1 MTNIN
6 TFFIVP
12 ISGIIGIVFSL
23 ILIRSV
29 LKKDEGTERMKEI
42 GDTIFKAAMAY
53 LKRQYKTIAIVAVI
67 TSILIG
73 IATGYNNFDIG
84 IKTIL
89 SFLLGAF
96 CSGASGFIGMYLSV
110 KSNVRC
116 ASAARRSLNEAI
128 QVAIRGGAVSG
139 FLIVSLC
146 LLGIS
151 AIFFAYNGLER
162 ANIVPFEI
170 IGFSFGAS
178 FVAIFAILGGGIYTK
193 AADMG
198 ADLVGKVEKGIP
210 EDDPRNAA
218 VIADLVGDNV
228 GDCAGR
234 GADLFESTAA
244 AIIGGMILGVSM
256 YSLSKDINWII
267 SPLLLISIG
276 LISSIIGIFSVRGKE
291 DENPI
296 LALNRGYY
304 ITLLLSIIGIYF
316 IMVGILGK
324 ITYFF
329 ATLVGII
336 TSVLFVY
343 ITRYYT
349 EAKFRPVKSIAEA
362 SKTGAATNILT
373 GISVGFECIFPTVI
387 TISIAL
393 LLSYWLGSLEGSGLY
408 GTALAAIGMLT
419 SCAYLLAMDTFGPIS
434 DNANGIIEMSGEEE
448 ARKRTEGLDA
458 VGNTTKALT
467 KGYAIGSAALAAFVL
482 FSAYIS
488 KVTEIRGR
496 VIDVNILKPEVFIAS
511 LIAGAIVFLFSAL
524 GFRAV
529 GKTASKIIEE
539 VRRQFKENPLIME
552 GKAKPDYEKV
562 VDITT
567 KAGLKEMIAPSLL
580 AVITPIALGII
591 FKLLGFDA
599 AEAIGGFLI
608 VGCITGILVGTFM
621 NNGGGAWD
629 NAKKFIEAGGL
640 KDEEGKTI
648 GKGTSVHAASVV
660 GDTVGDPFKDTV
672 GPSLNVLIKIISTA
686 TLILCVLFV

>member
-1 MTNIN
+1 MLL
-6 TFFIVP
+6 IVP

-23 ILIRSV
+23 ILIKNIF
-29 LKKDEGTERMKEI
+29 KKDEGTEKMKEI
-42 GDTIFKAAMAY
+42 GKAIFEAAMAY
-53 LKRQYKTIAIVAVI
+53 LKRQYKTIAIVALI
-67 TSILIG
+67 TSVLIG
-73 IATGYNNFDIG
+73 FATGYNNTEIG
-84 IKTIL
+84 IKTAI
-89 SFLLGAF
+89 SFLLGAL
-96 CSGASGFIGMYLSV
+96 CSGASGFIGMYVSV

-116 ASAARRSLNEAI
+116 ASAAKRSLNEAI

-146 LLGIS
+146 LLGILG
-151 AIFFAYNGLER
+151 IFLAYNGLEKP
-162 ANIVPFEI
+162 NIVPYEI
-170 IGFSFGAS
+170 VGFSFGAS
-178 FVAIFAILGGGIYTK
+178 FVAIFALLGGGIYTK

-244 AIIGGMILGVSM
+244 AIIGGMVLGVTM
-256 YSLSKDINWII
+256 YSISKDINWILY
-267 SPLLLISIG
+267 PLIIISIG
-276 LISSIIGIFSVRGKE
+276 LLASIVGILSVRGSE
-291 DENPI
+291 NENPI

-304 ITLLLSIIGIYF
+304 ITIFLSIIGIYL
-316 IMVGILGK
+316 VTVNILGK
-324 ITYFF
+324 IAYFF
-329 ATLVGII
+329 ATLVGIA
-336 TSVLFVY
+336 TSIVFIY

-349 EAKFRPVKSIAEA
+349 EAKFKPVKSIAEA

-373 GISVGFECIFPTVI
+373 GISVAFECIFPTVI
-387 TISIAL
+387 TISVAL
-393 LLSYWLGSLEGSGLY
+393 LISYWLGHLEGSGLY

-419 SCAYLLAMDTFGPIS
+419 SCPYLLAMDTFGPIS
-434 DNANGIIEMSGEEE
+434 DNANGIIEMSGEED

-482 FSAYIS
+482 FSAYTS
-488 KVTEIRGR
+488 KIKEIRGFE
-496 VIDVNILKPEVFIAS
+496 IEINILKPEIFVAS
-511 LIAGAIVFLFSAL
+511 LIAGALVFLFSSL
-524 GFRAV
+524 GFKAV

-567 KAGLKEMIAPSLL
+567 KAGLREMIAPSLL
-580 AVITPIALGII
+580 AVITPILLGIV

-629 NAKKFIEAGGL
+629 NAKKYIEAGGL
-640 KDEEGKTI
+640 KDEEGKI
-648 GKGTSVHAASVV
+648 ISKGTPTHAAAVV

-672 GPSLNVLIKIISTA
+672 GPSLNVLIKIINTS
-686 TLILCVLFV
+686 TLILCVLFL

>member
-1 MTNIN
+1 MIE
-6 TFFIVP
+6 TFFIIP
-12 ISGIIGIVFSL
+12 ISGIIGIIFSL
-23 ILIRSV
+23 ILIKNIF
-29 LKKDEGTERMKEI
+29 KKDEGTKRMREI
-42 GDTIFKAAMAY
+42 GRIILEAATAY
-53 LKRQYKTIAIVAVI
+53 LKRQYKTIAIVALI

-73 IATGYNNFDIG
+73 LATGYNNVEIG
-84 IKTIL
+84 MKTAI
-89 SFLLGAF
+89 SFLLGAL
-96 CSGASGFIGMYLSV
+96 CSGASGFIGMYVSV

-151 AIFFAYNGLER
+151 GIFFAYNGLER
-162 ANIVPFEI
+162 PNTVPYEIV
-170 IGFSFGAS
+170 GFSFGAS
-178 FVAIFAILGGGIYTK
+178 FVAIFALLGGGIYTK

-256 YSLSKDINWII
+256 YSISKDINWII
-267 SPLLLISIG
+267 YPLLIISVG
-276 LISSIIGIFSVRGKE
+276 LIASIVGILSVRGKE

-304 ITLLLSIIGIYF
+304 ITILISVIGIYV
-316 IMVGILGK
+316 ITTTLLGK

-329 ATLVGII
+329 ATLVGIA
-336 TSVLFVY
+336 TSIVFVY

-349 EAKFRPVKSIAEA
+349 EAKFRPVRSIAEA
-362 SKTGAATNILT
+362 SKTGPATNILT

-387 TISIAL
+387 LISIAL
-393 LLSYWLGSLEGSGLY
+393 LISYWLGSLEGSGLY

-482 FSAYIS
+482 FSAYTS
-488 KVTEIRGR
+488 KVTELRG
-496 VIDVNILKPEVFIAS
+496 VGIEVNILKPEIFVAS
-511 LIAGAIVFLFSAL
+511 LIAGALVFLFSAL

-539 VRRQFKENPLIME
+539 VRRQFKENPLIMK
-552 GKAKPDYEKV
+552 GKAKPDYSKV
-562 VDITT
+562 VDIAT

-580 AVITPIALGII
+580 AISTPVLLGII

-599 AEAIGGFLI
+599 AEAVGGFLI
-608 VGCITGILVGTFM
+608 VGTIAGILVGTFM

-629 NAKKFIEAGGL
+629 NAKKYIEAGGL
-640 KDEEGKTI
+640 KDEKGKVI
-648 GKGTSVHAASVV
+648 MKGSPTHAAAVV

-672 GPSLNVLIKIISTA
+672 GPSLNVLIKIISTS
-686 TLILCVLFV
+686 TLILCVLFL

>member
-1 MTNIN
+1 MLDSIPLL
-6 TFFIVP
+6 FSFLV
-12 ISGIIGIVFSL
+12 GIIGVIFSL
-23 ILIRSV
+23 VLIKDV
-29 LKKDEGTERMKEI
+29 LRRDTGTEKMKEI
-42 GDTIFKAAMAY
+42 GDVIFTSAMAY
-53 LKRQYKTIAIVAVI
+53 LKRQYKTIAAVALV
-67 TSILIG
+67 TAILIS
-73 IATGYNNFDIG
+73 IATGYNNLEIAW
-84 IKTIL
+84 KTAI
-89 SFLLGAF
+89 SFLLGAA
-96 CSGASGFIGMYLSV
+96 CSGASSFIGMYVSV
-110 KSNVRC
+110 KANVRC

-128 QVAIRGGAVSG
+128 KVAIRGGAVSG

-146 LLGIS
+146 ILGIS
-151 AIFFAYNGLER
+151 GIFLAYNGLSKPE
-162 ANIVPFEI
+162 IVPFEI

-178 FVAIFAILGGGIYTK
+178 FVAIFALLGGGIYTK

-244 AIIGGMILGVSM
+244 AIIGGMLLAVPM
-256 YSLSKDINWII
+256 YAISKDINWII
-267 SPLLLISIG
+267 YPLLIISIG
-276 LISSIIGIFSVRGKE
+276 LLASIIGILSVRGKE

-296 LALNRGYY
+296 YALNRGYF
-304 ITLLLSIIGIYF
+304 ITIILSIISLYF
-316 IMVGILGK
+316 ITINLLGK
-324 ITYFF
+324 LTYFF
-329 ATLVGII
+329 ATLVGIA
-336 TSVLFVY
+336 TSIVFVY

-349 EAKFRPVKSIAEA
+349 EAKFRPVRSIAEA
-362 SKTGAATNILT
+362 SKTGPATNILT
-373 GISVGFECIFPTVI
+373 GISVGFECIMPTVI
-387 TISIAL
+387 TIAVAL
-393 LLSYWLGSLEGSGLY
+393 LISYWLGSMEGSGLY

-419 SCAYLLAMDTFGPIS
+419 SCGYLLAMDTFGPIS

-467 KGYAIGSAALAAFVL
+467 KGYAIGSAALSAFVL
-482 FSAYIS
+482 FSSYIS
-488 KVTEIRGR
+488 KVEELRGSS
-496 VIDVNILKPEVFIAS
+496 IAINILKPEIFVAC
-511 LIAGAIVFLFSAL
+511 LIAGAVVFLFSSL

-539 VRRQFKENPLIME
+539 VRKQFRENPLIME
-552 GKAKPDYEKV
+552 GKAKPDYAKV

-567 KAGLKEMIAPSLL
+567 KAGLREMIPPSLL
-580 AVITPIALGII
+580 AVITPVAIGII

-599 AEAIGGFLI
+599 AEAVGGFLI
-608 VGCITGILVGTFM
+608 TGAIIGILLGTFM

-629 NAKKFIEAGGL
+629 NAKKYIEAGNL
-640 KDEEGKTI
+640 KDEEGKPI
-648 GKGTSVHAASVV
+648 GKGTPTHAATVV

-672 GPSLNVLIKIISTA
+672 GPSLNVLIKIISTS

>member
-1 MTNIN
+1 ME

-12 ISGIIGIVFSL
+12 ISGIIGIIFSL
-23 ILIRSV
+23 ILIKNIF
-29 LKKDEGTERMKEI
+29 KKDEGTEKMKEI
-42 GDTIFKAAMAY
+42 GKTIFEAAMAY
-53 LKRQYKTIAIVAVI
+53 LKRQYKTIAIVALI

-73 IATGYNNFDIG
+73 LATGYNNVEMG
-84 IKTIL
+84 MKTAI
-89 SFLLGAF
+89 SFLLGAL
-96 CSGASGFIGMYLSV
+96 CSGASGFIGMYVSV

-151 AIFFAYNGLER
+151 GIFFAYNGLER
-162 ANIVPFEI
+162 PNIVPYEI
-170 IGFSFGAS
+170 VGFSFGAS
-178 FVAIFAILGGGIYTK
+178 FVAIFALLGGGIYTK

-244 AIIGGMILGVSM
+244 AIIGGMVLGIAM
-256 YSLSKDINWII
+256 YSISKDINWII
-267 SPLLLISIG
+267 YPLLIISIG
-276 LISSIIGIFSVRGKE
+276 LIASIVGILSVRGNE

-304 ITLLLSIIGIYF
+304 ITILISLIGIY
-316 IMVGILGK
+316 IITTTLLGK
-324 ITYFF
+324 VIYFF
-329 ATLVGII
+329 ATLVGIA
-336 TSVLFVY
+336 TSIVFVY

-373 GISVGFECIFPTVI
+373 GISVAFECIFPTVI
-387 TISIAL
+387 TISAAL
-393 LLSYWLGSLEGSGLY
+393 LISYWLGSLEGSGLY

-434 DNANGIIEMSGEEE
+434 DNANGIIEMSGEEK

-488 KVTEIRGR
+488 KVREIRGLG
-496 VIDVNILKPEVFIAS
+496 IDVNILQPDVFVAS
-511 LIAGAIVFLFSAL
+511 LIAGALVFLFSAL

-539 VRRQFKENPLIME
+539 VRRQFKENPLIMK
-552 GKAKPDYEKV
+552 GKAKPDYKKV
-562 VDITT
+562 VDIAT
-567 KAGLKEMIAPSLL
+567 KAGLKEMTTPSIL
-580 AVITPIALGII
+580 AISTPILLGII
-591 FKLLGFDA
+591 FKLLGFNA
-599 AEAIGGFLI
+599 AEAVGGFLI
-608 VGCITGILVGTFM
+608 VGTITGILVGTFM

-629 NAKKFIEAGGL
+629 NAKKYIEAGGL

-648 GKGTSVHAASVV
+648 TKGTPTHAAAVV

-672 GPSLNVLIKIISTA
+672 GPSLNVLIKIISTS
-686 TLILCVLFV
+686 TLILCVLFL